1 MNSGCPNILIIT
13 TDQQRTD
20 SLSCYGST
28 FTDTPHLDRLAAEGV
43 CLERAYCA
51 NPVCTPARASIFT
64 GRYPSRHGAWN
75 VGMNVPE
82 EELMISHRLAD
93 VGYRTHYIG
102 KAHFQPFGGSADQS
116 IETRKHKERVRSH
129 HYLSDHWQ

>member
-1 MNSGCPNILIIT
+1 MAQHL
-13 TDQQRTD
+13 
-20 SLSCYGST
+20 
-28 FTDTPHLDRLAAEGV
+28 PHLDRLAAEGV

-82 EELMISHRLAD
+82 EELMISHRLLINYA
-93 VGYRTHYIG
+93 YRTFSQKFTLQLKLPTSQTRLYIAG
-102 KAHFQPFGGSADQS
+102 
-116 IETRKHKERVRSH
+116 IV
-129 HYLSDHWQ
+129 